1 MAVKV
6 EQGEETVMNMTPMID
21 ITFNL
26 VIFFMLTLDLSSKE
40 YEALTLP
47 FAYNGVEDKDDT
59 ADPVASRKLIV
70 NVLPDGKIVLRGN
83 VWEMDSKD
91 PNVSE
96 EQRKGKQYDALKAL
110 RTEMLNVT
118 QDDPALGLKLRE
130 DDMHS
135 KIALQIHGDRAAAW
149 RYTQWII
156 ATAASRQVK
165 MYKVYFSVKNP
176 APEEPGAAPAPA
188 GG

>member
-6 EQGEETVMNMTPMID
+6 DPGEETVMNMTPMID

-47 FAYNGVEDKDDT
+47 FAYNGHEDKDDT
-59 ADPVASRKLIV
+59 ADPIASRKLIV
-70 NVLPDGKIVLRGN
+70 NVLPDGRIVLRGN
-83 VWEMDSKD
+83 AWEMDSKD
-91 PNVSE
+91 ANVTE
-96 EQRKGKQYDALKAL
+96 EERKKKQWEALRAL

-135 KIALQIHGDRAAAW
+135 KIPLQIHGDRAAAW
-149 RYTQWII
+149 RYAQWII
-156 ATAASRQVK
+156 ATAASRQIK

-176 APEEPGAAPAPA
+176 APEEPGAAA
-188 GG
+188 GTTGG